1 MSASYAKHLGITSGP
16 ADCPNLLSDHAFTA
30 LLVQVLTVHSPFRVE
45 NHTSYRLEFSVH
57 LHKAPHMQTA
67 AAGRNVAAITSV
79 PASGPLAAGQF
90 SYLPVPAFW

>member
-1 MSASYAKHLGITSGP
+1 MATDCLESLLKHALI
-16 ADCPNLLSDHAFTA
+16 A

-67 AAGRNVAAITSV
+67 TAGRNVAAITSV